1 MLKTLFE
8 LLRDSW
14 NEFSTDKAPRLAA
27 ALAYYTAF
35 SIAPVIV
42 VVVAVAGLVWN
53 REAVQGQLD
62 NQIRGLVGTDAATAI
77 QEMVASAN
85 RPDAGIVATIIGVA
99 TLVLGAAGVFGQ
111 LQDALNTVWGVQPTS
126 ASGIRGIF
134 YMLRSR
140 FISFT
145 MVLGIGFLLLVSLVI
160 STILGALNGWIVSR
174 LPLSETLLQLINFG
188 ISFVVITLLFAVI
201 YKVLPDAKIRWKDV
215 WVGAAVTSLLFS
227 IGKFLIGLYLGSSSI
242 ASSYGAAGS
251 FVVLLVWIYYSAFI
265 FLLGAE
271 FTQVY
276 ARKFGSEIVPSSNA
290 MFVNEAKRGQPG
302 KRPAIPQAEKKIY
315 VTQPLTPQTAVQP
328 ILPRRSERGL
338 ARVVLGVIASLGTFL
353 MGILIGIE
361 QRRDRA
367 R

>member
-8 LLRDSW
+8 LLRDTW
-14 NEFSTDKAPRLAA
+14 NEFNTDKAPRLAA

-35 SIAPVIV
+35 SIAPLIV
-42 VVVAVAGLVWN
+42 VVVSVAGLVWN

-62 NQIRGLVGTDAATAI
+62 NQIRGLVGSQAATAI
-77 QEMVASAN
+77 QDMVANA
-85 RPDAGIVATIIGVA
+85 DQAETGVIATVIGVA

-111 LQDALNTVWGVQPTS
+111 LQDALNTVWGVQPKPT
-126 ASGIRGIF
+126 SGISGIL

-160 STILGALNGWIVSR
+160 SAILAALNGWVFSR
-174 LPLSETLLQLINFG
+174 LPFSEAVLQLINFG

-215 WVGAAVTSLLFS
+215 WVGAAVTALLFS
-227 IGKFLIGLYLGSSSI
+227 VGKYLIGLYLGSSSI

-265 FLLGAE
+265 FLFGAE

-276 ARKFGSEIVPSSNA
+276 ARKFGAEIVPGDNA

-302 KRPAIPQAEKKIY
+302 KKPAIPEKKIY
-315 VTQPLTPQTAVQP
+315 VAQPLTPQTAAPAPAPPQ
-328 ILPRRSERGL
+328 RREGGL

-353 MGILIGIE
+353 VGILIGIE
-361 QRRDRA
+361 QRRNRA